1 MSEPVVLP
9 FPQTQPA
16 EGAKFIRTTVFPD
29 VLAWVRNLEDILY
42 KKLIK
47 SKDFIPLWLTL
58 LCTEAGQVVGVMK
71 S

>member
-29 VLAWVRNLEDILY
+29 VLA
-42 KKLIK
+42 
-47 SKDFIPLWLTL
+47 
-58 LCTEAGQVVGVMK
+58 
-71 S
+71 